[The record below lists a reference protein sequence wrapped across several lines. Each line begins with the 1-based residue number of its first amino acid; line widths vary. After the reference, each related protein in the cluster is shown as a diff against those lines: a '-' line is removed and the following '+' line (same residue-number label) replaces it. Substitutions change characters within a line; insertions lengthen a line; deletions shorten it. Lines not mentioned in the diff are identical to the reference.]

1 MCVRFIIYIGR
12 NVQQNSSFSNM
23 RIAHLIITYTN
34 PQQTERMIRSM
45 QDPKF
50 DFYIHVDAKLPLSSH
65 AYLESIPNVYLIKN
79 RIKVQWAAYSTIQ
92 AEFNSIREILDSGR
106 SYDFVSLMSGQDY
119 PIKSIAEIKQFYA
132 DRKGKLL
139 LKYRRFEG
147 EWEEGM
153 LRVSRYFL
161 TDFKFKGQHFLER
174 VINRILPPKK
184 LPAGLKFYGSS
195 MFWSLSPDVLEYVLQ
210 QFSQNKHLVRFFKF
224 CWAPDEFLF
233 QTMILNSP
241 FAGRVINENAFFY
254 KHIPNTPSPKI
265 LGPDDWNDIRASDR
279 ILARKFDLIKSPE
292 ILDKIDAELITG
304 PRPGNAVHH

>member
-1 MCVRFIIYIGR
+1 
-12 NVQQNSSFSNM
+12 M

-34 PQQTERMIRSM
+34 PQQTERMIRRM

-50 DFYIHVDAKLPLSSH
+50 DFYIHVDAKLPVSSH
-65 AYLESIPNVYLIKN
+65 AYLEEIPNVYLIKN

-92 AEFNSIREILDSGR
+92 AEFNSIKEILESGR

-119 PIKSIAEIKQFYA
+119 PIKSIPEIKQFYA
-132 DRKGKLL
+132 ARRGKLL
-139 LKYRRFEG
+139 LKYRKFEG

-174 VINRILPPKK
+174 VLNNLLPNKQ
-184 LPAGLKFYGSS
+184 LPGGMKFYGSS
-195 MFWSLSPDVLEYVLQ
+195 MFWSLSPDVLVYVLQ
-210 QFSQNKHLVRFFKF
+210 QFTQNKKLVWFFKF

-241 FAGRVINENAFFY
+241 FADRVINENAFYY
-254 KHIPNTPSPKI
+254 KHLPNTPSPKV
-265 LGPDDWNDIRASDR
+265 LALEDWEDIKASDR
-279 ILARKFDLIKSPE
+279 ILARKFDMIKSPE
-292 ILDKIDAELITG
+292 ILDRIDAHIAAY
-304 PRPGNAVHH
+304 NS

>member
-1 MCVRFIIYIGR
+1 
-12 NVQQNSSFSNM
+12 
-23 RIAHLIITYTN
+23 
-34 PQQTERMIRSM
+34 
-45 QDPKF
+45 
-50 DFYIHVDAKLPLSSH
+50 
-65 AYLESIPNVYLIKN
+65 
-79 RIKVQWAAYSTIQ
+79 
-92 AEFNSIREILDSGR
+92 
-106 SYDFVSLMSGQDY
+106 
-119 PIKSIAEIKQFYA
+119 
-132 DRKGKLL
+132 
-139 LKYRRFEG
+139 
-147 EWEEGM
+147 
-153 LRVSRYFL
+153 
-161 TDFKFKGQHFLER
+161 
-174 VINRILPPKK
+174 
-184 LPAGLKFYGSS
+184 
-195 MFWSLSPDVLEYVLQ
+195 VLEYVLQ

>member
-1 MCVRFIIYIGR
+1 
-12 NVQQNSSFSNM
+12 M

-34 PQQTERMIRSM
+34 PKQTERMIRRM

-65 AYLESIPNVYLIKN
+65 AYLKKIPNVYLIKN
-79 RIKVQWAAYSTIQ
+79 RIKVQWAAYSTVQ
-92 AEFNSIREILDSGR
+92 AAFNSIREILESGR
-106 SYDFVSLMSGQDY
+106 SYDFITLMSGQDY

-139 LKYRRFEG
+139 LKYRKFEG

-174 VINRILPPKK
+174 VINRIMPPKK
-184 LPAGLKFYGSS
+184 LPAGLQFYGSS

-210 QFSQNKHLVRFFKF
+210 QFSENKRLVRFFKF

-254 KHIPNTPSPKI
+254 KHIPQTPNPKI
-265 LGPDDWNDIRASDR
+265 LGMEDWNDIRDSDR
-279 ILARKFDLIKSPE
+279 IIARKFDCIKSPE
-292 ILDKIDAELITG
+292 ILNRIDAELLSG
-304 PRPGNAVHH
+304 ER

>member
-1 MCVRFIIYIGR
+1 
-12 NVQQNSSFSNM
+12 M

-45 QDPKF
+45 LDPKF

-65 AYLESIPNVYLIKN
+65 AYLEKIPNVYLIKN

-92 AEFNSIREILDSGR
+92 AEFNSIREILESGR

-132 DRKGKLL
+132 ERKGKLL

-161 TDFKFKGQHFLER
+161 TDFKFRGQHFLER

-184 LPAGLKFYGSS
+184 LPDGMKFYGSS

-233 QTMILNSP
+233 QTMIMNSP

-254 KHIPNTPSPKI
+254 KHIPHTPNPKV
-265 LGPDDWNDIRASDR
+265 LGIEDWNDIRCTDR

-292 ILDKIDAELITG
+292 IFNRIEAELLSK
-304 PRPGNAVHH
+304 